1 MAEFGTAD
9 ITTGEQH
16 VRTPPGGPP
25 DTGQPGGVRD
35 PACPCAPP
43 LTAPDPGDTPVRIK
57 DDIQPIR
64 AVVHGDPAA
73 RAIHPQGAGQGTG
86 VNSFNWLPDQLPVVR
101 GVAAVFPG
109 PGGCRHGVLAV
120 PGAIR

>member
-1 MAEFGTAD
+1 MAGFGTAD

-16 VRTPPGGPP
+16 VRK
-25 DTGQPGGVRD
+25 
-35 PACPCAPP
+35 PP

-86 VNSFNWLPDQLPVVR
+86 VNPVNRLPDQFPVARSVT
-101 GVAAVFPG
+101 AVFPG
-109 PGGCRHGVLAV
+109 PGGCRHGLLAV